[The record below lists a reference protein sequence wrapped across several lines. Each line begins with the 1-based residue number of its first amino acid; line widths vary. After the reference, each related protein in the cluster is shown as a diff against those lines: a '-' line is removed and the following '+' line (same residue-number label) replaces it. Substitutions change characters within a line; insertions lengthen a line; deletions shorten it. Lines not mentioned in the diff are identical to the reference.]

1 MQLTL
6 AGGQLHHKL
15 VISFNDK
22 TPSRGVE
29 GSTQYRC
36 YVRFYLP
43 TNASN
48 VRLGP
53 TTTGAYPND
62 EKPAGLK
69 MVDGWFW
76 IHPELGKP
84 TWTLTLEYD
93 TRWDPTQNQHAIYWQ
108 KQPGTGPDPLRVT
121 WSPAANALGAN
132 GKLTQDQVVVVRQ
145 TAVLLQPGL
154 PATAHLPALTL

>member
-1 MQLTL
+1 MINLD
-6 AGGQLHHKL
+6 
-15 VISFNDK
+15 DK

-43 TNASN
+43 AGATN

-53 TTTGAYPND
+53 TTKGAFPNT
-62 EKPAGLK
+62 EKPPGLL

-93 TRWDPTQNQHAIYWQ
+93 TPWDPTQKQHTLYWQ
-108 KQPGTGPDPLRVT
+108 KQPGTGPDPIQVS
-121 WSPAANALGAN
+121 WSPAGKAVTAS
-132 GKLTQDQVVVVRQ
+132 GKLVQDQ
-145 TAVLLQPGL
+145 ALVLRSSTVLMQPGQ